1 MREPAVALPD
11 LARPRAEITGGSREN
26 VKRPGVLMLISH
38 FPPAVGGTERQA
50 YGLAAGLA
58 GLGHRVTVLTLA
70 RPGAPARELLDG
82 VAVERALSG
91 EGRGIVFA
99 LTYGVSLLRHV
110 RRLRPGHAVLHA
122 HHLYLEAMATAWVD
136 LRIGL
141 PAMAKVACGGP
152 DGDFARLRRTG
163 LAWGLPLLRR
173 LHRVVAVSGET
184 EVELL
189 AHGFA
194 ADRIVRIP
202 NGVDPIRFAP
212 ALDSEAARQQ
222 MGLGPETVLFLGR
235 LDAQKGLDVALDA
248 WARVIARRPAAHL
261 VLAGDGPARTALEKK
276 ARELGLA
283 ERVRFLGTRPDP
295 ERLLQAGRIF
305 VLPSRSEGMSNA
317 LLEAMATGLGCV
329 ATRIGGNSD
338 LMEHGGTGLLVPP
351 GDSEA
356 LADALLALLE
366 DVGLRIRLGAAAR
379 AAVIERYGM
388 DRVVREYMDLYT
400 TLTGGAGR

>member
-1 MREPAVALPD
+1 M
-11 LARPRAEITGGSREN
+11 
-26 VKRPGVLMLISH
+26 KRPGVLMLISH

-50 YGLAAGLA
+50 HGLAVRLA
-58 GLGHRVTVLTLA
+58 DAGHRVTVLTLA
-70 RPGAPARELLDG
+70 RPRAPAREALDG
-82 VAVERALSG
+82 IAVERALTG
-91 EGRGIVFA
+91 TGRGVLFA
-99 LTYGVSLLRHV
+99 ATYGLSLLRHL
-110 RRLRPGHAVLHA
+110 RRLRPGHAILHA
-122 HHLYLEAMATAWVD
+122 HHLYLEAMVAAYLS
-136 LRIGL
+136 LRSGL
-141 PAMAKVACGGP
+141 PALAKMACGGP
-152 DGDFARLRRTG
+152 DGDFARLKRTG
-163 LAWGLPLLRR
+163 LTPGLPLLRR
-173 LHRVVAVSGET
+173 LRRVVAISAET

-194 ADRIVRIP
+194 ADRIARIP

-248 WARVIARRPAAHL
+248 WARVIARRPTAHL
-261 VLAGDGPARTALEKK
+261 VLAGDGPARTALEKR

-295 ERLLQAGRIF
+295 ERLLQAGQIF

-338 LMEHGGTGLLVPP
+338 LLEHGGTGLLVPP